1 MSWLVTFVVLT
12 ADEAS
17 RDTVLSQAAAVPER
31 GNLRIGAGGAVDT
44 TDSAVGGWASWSLGE
59 GLRVWAGAGLGQ
71 QALTSGLCVTWQ
83 LVNQSRWMINLAAS
97 LRVRWFDGGAGSAVD
112 LRFAASRV
120 VDRIAVLLNARA
132 GTGVKGR
139 AFVEAEGSL
148 AATVAIIDEVRVG
161 LEAAGG
167 GILPG
172 STAGPD
178 EYGRAL
184 QVVAGP
190 VATVQLGPV
199 RAQVLFGA
207 TWQRKPYPMGAT
219 ARAAFTV
226 DL

>member
-1 MSWLVTFVVLT
+1 MGLLVIFVVLT

-31 GNLRIGAGGAVDT
+31 GNLRIGAGGAVDH

-59 GLRVWAGAGLGQ
+59 GLSVWAGAGLGQ
-71 QALTSGLCVTWQ
+71 QALTSGLCVMWQ
-83 LVNQSRWMINLAAS
+83 VLNQSTSRVNLAAS

-112 LRFAASRV
+112 LRLAVSRV
-120 VDRIAVLLNARA
+120 VDRLALLLNARA

-148 AATVAIIDEVRVG
+148 AATVAIFEEVRVG
-161 LEAAGG
+161 LEASAGG
-167 GILPG
+167 IVPG
-172 STAGPD
+172 SPAAPD
-178 EYGRAL
+178 DYARAL

-199 RAQVLFGA
+199 RAQALFGA
-207 TWQRKPYPMGAT
+207 NWQRKPWPLGAT
-219 ARAAFTV
+219 ARAVFSV